1 MFGILIKNTYLC
13 IQKQTRDMK
22 RFKLHGNS
30 ANWKNGLRMSAID
43 LSTLAEV
50 ESSPIPNNTRMF
62 VSVANNVFHV
72 DDTRREIIKGEI
84 SNTDKKSILNTLKE
98 NTPDF
103 LLTLEN
109 KVVGFAELRYRNNGN
124 RVNTPT
130 YDDDAE
136 VELADLQAVYENSE
150 MTDEEYRARREEIV
164 SDFIERVVKPTDGA
178 ILLVAEIVPLV
189 PKHSF
194 KTDGLTDAQKDAVYD
209 EMHDM
214 LFKGIF
220 TDWQDATEASNE
232 LIDDVVVDIEET
244 ADWEGYEDDEICIN
258 DVHIAVRRVLLS
270 RLTA

>member
-1 MFGILIKNTYLC
+1 MFGILGKNTYLC

-84 SNTDKKSILNTLKE
+84 SDTDKKSILNTLKE

-194 KTDGLTDAQKDAVYD
+194 KTDGLTDLQRAEVYD
-209 EMHDM
+209 FVYDKLYE
-214 LFKGIF
+214 IF
-220 TDWQDATEASNE
+220 DDGEQAGDCADKMINE
-232 LIDDVVVDIEET
+232 IVQDIEET
-244 ADWEGYEDDEICIN
+244 ADWEDYGDDEWN
-258 DVHIAVRRVLLS
+258 SDDVSLALKRVMYKRLS
-270 RLTA
+270 A

>member
-1 MFGILIKNTYLC
+1 
-13 IQKQTRDMK
+13 MK

-30 ANWKNGLRMSAID
+30 ANWKNGLRMSAIN

-84 SNTDKKSILNTLKE
+84 SDTDKKSILNTLKE

-109 KVVGFAELRYRNNGN
+109 KVVGFAELRYRSNGN

-136 VELADLQAVYENSE
+136 VELADLQAVYENSD
-150 MTDEEYRARREEIV
+150 MSDEEYRARREEIV

-178 ILLVAEIVPLV
+178 ILLIAEIVPLA

-194 KTDGLTDAQKDAVYD
+194 KTDGLTDKQKDMVYD
-209 EMHDM
+209 AIHNL
-214 LFKGIF
+214 LFNGIF
-220 TDWQDATEASNE
+220 DTDWSNATIAANA
-232 LIDDVVVDIEET
+232 IFCDVVSDIEET
-244 ADWEGYEDDEICIN
+244 ADWEGYKDDEICVD
-258 DVHIAVRRVLLS
+258 DVEIAYRRVMLA
-270 RLTA
+270 RITASD